1 MSDSTRGRRSNSKA
15 VLPKALPLTRAEA
28 EKLLSAVHRIV
39 AASGAAEP
47 EGSQANKKKSP
58 RR

>member
-28 EKLLSAVHRIV
+28 ETLAAAVQRIIQASET
-39 AASGAAEP
+39 AAP
-47 EGSQANKKKSP
+47 VPMPTPKKKP